1 MLDKTILEDVSSVIE
16 NSTSDFERLAGKTF
30 LITGANGFIASYFV
44 DTLLTLNATL
54 LKKDPARLFLSIHRD
69 IGDGDRLDHCLGNQK
84 VNLIVGNIVS
94 VVLPKNIDYIIHA
107 ASKASPK
114 DYLDRLIETADANV
128 LGTKKLLEH
137 CAKKQGSRFFLISS
151 SEVYGDPNPDHI
163 PITET
168 YNGNVDPLGPR
179 SAYQESKRFSET
191 LCSLYWR
198 ARGVNTVIARLFHTY
213 GPRLSLNDG
222 RVIPEFIRRTLA
234 NADILVA
241 DMGHSIRTFSYIS
254 DSISG
259 MWKIL
264 TSGQAGQAYNVGSE
278 EEIEILQL
286 AKLIIKLSNS
296 QSEIRL
302 IPSIK
307 RSLSPGTP
315 KRTTPSLEKIKTL
328 GHTNKIPLEKGLARL
343 VDWYNENIARR

>member
-1 MLDKTILEDVSSVIE
+1 MLDKIIFEDVNSIIE
-16 NSTSDFERLAGKTF
+16 NSASDFKGLAGKIF

-44 DTLLTLNATL
+44 DTLLTLNATS
-54 LKKDPARLFLSIHRD
+54 LKKNPAKLFLSIHRD
-69 IGDGDRLDHCLGNQK
+69 IDNGDRLDHCLENQK
-84 VNLIVGNIVS
+84 VNLIVGDIAS
-94 VVLPKNIDYIIHA
+94 ISLPKNIDYIIHA

-128 LGTKKLLEH
+128 LGTKKLLEY
-137 CAKKQGSRFFLISS
+137 CAQKKDSKFLLISS
-151 SEVYGDPNPDHI
+151 SEVYGDPSPDHI
-163 PITET
+163 PIAEA

-222 RVIPEFIRRTLA
+222 RVIPEFIRRALA
-234 NADILVA
+234 NEDILVA
-241 DMGHSIRTFSYIS
+241 DTGDSIRTFSYIS
-254 DSISG
+254 DSVSG

-264 TSGQAGQAYNVGSE
+264 TRGQAGQAYNIGSE
-278 EEIEILQL
+278 EEIDILQL

-296 QSEIRL
+296 QSKITL
-302 IPSIK
+302 IPSTE

-315 KRTTPSLEKIKTL
+315 NRTTPSLEKIKML
-328 GHTNKIPLEKGLARL
+328 GHTNKILLEKGLSRL
-343 VDWYNENIARR
+343 IEWYAKMEF